1 MLTTSRLPATM
12 EHQVPNRPTHIFE
25 ELLGAARGTA
35 AIVMGDHG
43 AASYF
48 DFSPRGLAGS
58 FIAFLVA
65 NVVNAYLPALPG
77 SPDDGLPVGKVLL
90 VAVVLQAMQFAFSA
104 IVLRQLA
111 RLDGFVPY
119 MAAHNWA
126 AFFITVI
133 LSILTVIGLPITL
146 VFAVLAILALVIE
159 VNIARL
165 IVTLRFWQIV
175 MLLIAQAVGGC
186 IGLLVMI
193 AVLPLPAGA
202 LGLPSG

>member
-1 MLTTSRLPATM
+1 M
-12 EHQVPNRPTHIFE
+12 
-25 ELLGAARGTA
+25 
-35 AIVMGDHG
+35 
-43 AASYF
+43 
-48 DFSPRGLAGS
+48 
-58 FIAFLVA
+58 
-65 NVVNAYLPALPG
+65 
-77 SPDDGLPVGKVLL
+77 
-90 VAVVLQAMQFAFSA
+90 VLQAMQFAFSA

-133 LSILTVIGLPITL
+133 LSILTVIGLPITFL